1 MGWGARILGAMIVA
15 IDGPAGAGK
24 STVARSLARA
34 LDLPFLDTGA
44 MYRAVTVAVLREEV
58 DPTVGEA
65 CGALAKALPIDIA
78 SDGEVLLDG
87 VRSGDAVRSAAVD
100 AAVSLVSA
108 HPQVR
113 REIVPVQR
121 AVAARGSGVVAEG
134 RDTTTTVFPHADHK
148 FYLAASASE
157 RARRRAAQLGQPE
170 RVREIEVEL
179 ALRDRLDSTR
189 TESPLTLAADAEV
202 LDTEGLSA
210 EEVVKALLQRLGG
223 GRERG

>member
-1 MGWGARILGAMIVA
+1 MIVA

-58 DPTVGEA
+58 DPTDGEA
-65 CGALAKALPIDIA
+65 CGALAKALRVDIA

-134 RDTTTTVFPHADHK
+134 RDTTTTVFPHADHQ

-157 RARRRAAQLGQPE
+157 RARRRAAQLG
-170 RVREIEVEL
+170 
-179 ALRDRLDSTR
+179 
-189 TESPLTLAADAEV
+189 
-202 LDTEGLSA
+202 
-210 EEVVKALLQRLGG
+210 
-223 GRERG
+223 